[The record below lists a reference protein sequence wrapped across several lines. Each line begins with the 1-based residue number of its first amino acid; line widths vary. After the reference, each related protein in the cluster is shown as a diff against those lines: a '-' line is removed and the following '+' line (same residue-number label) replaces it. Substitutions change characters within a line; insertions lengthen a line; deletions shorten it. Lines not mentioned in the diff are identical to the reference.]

1 MCGLA
6 FLYHDNLNPPDLTAR
21 IRHGLTRLRHRGPDE
36 HGIVDGACWC
46 AGHQRLSIV
55 DLAESHQPMTDASQ
69 RYWLVYNGEIYN
81 YRQLRSE
88 LAALWPFATNGD
100 TEVVLAGLVSHGE
113 AFLARMEGMWALAL
127 WDAQERLLLLSRDRM
142 GKKPLYYEEGTQ
154 RFSCASE
161 LPALACLSDRDWLED
176 PDSTA
181 DYLRYGFYLPG
192 TTAYRDVHEVLPGHT
207 LHWQLGGKSRQK
219 PYWQLRVAAFSR
231 TRHDAV
237 SELRNAID
245 QAVERRLVADVEVG
259 AFLSGGV
266 DSSLVAALAQRKL
279 PRALRTF
286 TMGFSDASFDERK
299 YAALV
304 AQHIGS
310 LHTVDVF
317 PPETPNALETLIF
330 DHVGQPFADVSLLPT
345 AGISDLASRH
355 VKVVLS
361 GDGGDELFSGYQR
374 YQARQILRWYTRLP
388 HRLREVAAKAIRALP
403 EPMTHHSGSIL
414 KKAQMFTHIAERLPS
429 ETPYV
434 CARMFSDPE
443 LENLAPSL
451 ADRGHAPPG
460 LLSEATLD
468 DLPRMMF
475 ADALVYLPQDIL
487 LKVDRA
493 SMAHGLEARAPLLDR
508 EVVELAFS
516 LPMIWHRNFRGGKR
530 MLQAAFSDLLPQQ
543 IWQRRKQGFGVP
555 VHAWIQGEIGDRLL
569 VLVQNGDGQIN
580 PDYVTQLLNEHRTG
594 KRDHGLRLWS
604 VYIHQL
610 WRHRLP

>member
-6 FLYHDNLNPPDLTAR
+6 FIYHGNITPAELTMR
-21 IRHGLTRLRHRGPDE
+21 VQESLSRLRHRGPDE
-36 HGIVDGACWC
+36 HGIRSGESWC
-46 AGHQRLSIV
+46 SGHQRLSIV
-55 DLAESHQPMTDASQ
+55 DLAESHQPMADASQ

-88 LAALWPFATNGD
+88 LAPLWPFATNGD
-100 TEVVLAGLVSHGE
+100 TEVVLAGLTLYGE
-113 AFLARMEGMWALAL
+113 QFLSRMEGMWALAL
-127 WDAQERLLLLSRDRM
+127 WDAQERVLLLSRDRL
-142 GKKPLYYEEGTQ
+142 GKKPLYYEEGVH

-161 LPALACLSDRDWLED
+161 LPALTCLSDGDWRED

-192 TTAYRDVHEVLPGHT
+192 TTAYRDVREVLPGHALRWHPRGNSQQT
-207 LHWQLGGKSRQK
+207 
-219 PYWQLRVAAFSR
+219 PYWQLRVEAFSGTR
-231 TRHDAV
+231 TDAV
-237 SELRNAID
+237 HELRNAVD

-279 PRALRTF
+279 PRPLRTF
-286 TMGFSDASFDERK
+286 TMGFSDAAFDERR
-299 YAALV
+299 YADQV
-304 AQHIGS
+304 AHHIGS

-330 DHVGQPFADVSLLPT
+330 GHVGQPFADVSLLPT

-361 GDGGDELFSGYQR
+361 GDGGDELFCGYQR

-388 HRLREVAAKAIRALP
+388 QSLRGLAVRAIRALP
-403 EPMTHHSGSIL
+403 EPMAHHSRSLL
-414 KKAQMFTHIAERLPS
+414 KKAHLFTHVADRLAS
-429 ETPYV
+429 ETPYIG
-434 CARMFSDPE
+434 ARMFSDVELTELAPE
-443 LENLAPSL
+443 LAV
-451 ADRGHAPPG
+451 RGHAPPG
-460 LLSEATLD
+460 LLDATALD

-516 LPMIWHRNFRGGKR
+516 LPVTWHRNLWGGKR

-555 VHAWIQGEIGDRLL
+555 VHAWIRGEVGDRLSS
-569 VLVQNGDGQIN
+569 LVQEGDGQIN
-580 PDYVTQLLNEHRTG
+580 PSYVAKMLEEHRRG
-594 KRDHGLRLWS
+594 VRDHGLRLWS
-604 VYIHQL
+604 VYVHQL
-610 WRHRLP
+610 WRRRLQ